1 MTTKINKVR
10 TLTFEDLPESWK
22 PSTQFSYVEI
32 CGTLFPA
39 GKVHSIEECRDVVQN
54 GYGTAILVSYKQG
67 GYVKIQPANH
77 DEVELFWSRYSM

>member
-1 MTTKINKVR
+1 MTTQKNKVR
-10 TLTFEDLPESWK
+10 TLTFEDLPESLK

-39 GKVHSIEECRDVVQN
+39 GKVNTIEECRDVVQN

-67 GYVKIQPANH
+67 GYVKIHPANT
-77 DEVELFWSRYSM
+77 DEVELFWSRHSM